1 MPGVRL
7 FAAEAGK
14 PVMDHSIIF
23 ILVVLWVTIFLMMGQ
38 AVATVLLGA
47 GFVGLALWLGPNT
60 LLGIVGQ
67 DVYFSVSSYPL
78 SIIPL
83 YLLMAQL
90 LVRGR
95 IVGDLFQ
102 VGHRLAGYRR
112 FPLGVATI
120 LTGGMLGAVSGS
132 GSASAAALARLAGP
146 ELQRVGYTRNFS
158 AGLAAIAGSL
168 SAIIPPSLLLM
179 IYGSITLVP
188 VGHLFMGAIGPAAL
202 CILVYIVCLH
212 FMGEIEPG
220 MADRVAPPEAED
232 PEALRRSFIALAFI
246 VGLMGIVF
254 GGIYGGV
261 VTVGEAGGLGA
272 FTAMAGV
279 VAMRRVSFADIIHA
293 LVDAA
298 KVSAMLMMIII
309 AAQVFG
315 RFMSISRVPR
325 LLVDLT
331 EPLQAYPVLLL
342 IVLMIVLFL
351 AGMALEEVTCI
362 ILIIP
367 LIEPMLQAAGIDMI
381 WFGVMACFVISLGLL
396 TPPVGLVAFS
406 AAVAADVAPG
416 VVFRPALKFA
426 TVAAIVVVLVMVF
439 VPAIVTW
446 LPSHLN

>member
-1 MPGVRL
+1 
-7 FAAEAGK
+7 
-14 PVMDHSIIF
+14 MDHSLIF
-23 ILVVLWVTIFLMMGQ
+23 TLVILWVTVFLLLGQ
-38 AVATVLLGA
+38 AVATVMLGA
-47 GFVGLALWLGPNT
+47 GFVGLALWLGPKT

-67 DVYFSVSSYPL
+67 DVFFSVSSYPL

-90 LVRGR
+90 LVRGK
-95 IVGDLFQ
+95 IVGDLFR

-146 ELQRVGYTRNFS
+146 ELERVGYTRDFS

-188 VGHLFMGAIGPAAL
+188 IGHLFMGSIGPALL
-202 CILVYIVCLH
+202 CIVVYIVCLR
-212 FMGEIEPG
+212 FMGKTIPG
-220 MADRVAPPEAED
+220 RPDRVAPLEEED
-232 PEALRRSFIALAFI
+232 PEAMRRSFLAMGFI
-246 VGLMGIVF
+246 VVLMGIVF

-261 VTVGEAGGLGA
+261 FTVGEAGGLGA
-272 FTAMAGV
+272 FTAMVGV
-279 VAMRRVSFADIIHA
+279 IAMRRVNFKDIAHA

-298 KVSAMLMMIII
+298 KVSAMLMMIIMT
-309 AAQVFG
+309 AQIFG
-315 RFMSISRVPR
+315 RFMSVSRVPR

-342 IVLMIVLFL
+342 IVLMIVLFI
-351 AGMALEEVTCI
+351 AGMALEEVTII

-367 LIEPMLQAAGIDMI
+367 LIEPMLKAMGIDMV

-406 AAVAADVAPG
+406 AAVAANVPPG
-416 VVFRPALKFA
+416 AVFRPAMKFSL
-426 TVAAIVVVLVMVF
+426 VAAVVVVLAMVF
-439 VPAIVTW
+439 FPGIVTW